1 MKNFFLFLL
10 CGYLML
16 VTFMYIFQRQMLYSP
31 APQPQHSDDK
41 VLTVD
46 AGDLKIKVV
55 VHDAQFPQAVIYFG
69 GNGEDAYESAKGMQ
83 AAFRG
88 KAAYYVNYPGYGGST
103 GTPTQTSISQS
114 ARDLYTFISARHSSV
129 ALVGRSL
136 GTGVVVMLASEY
148 AVSRLVLISPYD
160 SIADVAYSHYPFFP
174 AGWLLKDKF
183 ASLHRGA
190 RISGHVLVILAAKDT
205 IIPVKHSLRL
215 IDALKKRPYSNKL
228 DERLTTKIYTHAD
241 HNNLHL
247 QAGFMALIEDFLRI

>member
-1 MKNFFLFLL
+1 MKILFLYL
-10 CGYLML
+10 LLGYILL
-16 VTFMYIFQRQMLYSP
+16 VAFMYFFQRQILYFPSAEP
-31 APQPQHSDDK
+31 EYSEYK

-46 AGDLKIKVV
+46 AGGQKIKVV
-55 VHDAQFPQAVIYFG
+55 VDDGQFSQAVIYFG
-69 GNGEDAYESAKGMQ
+69 GNGEDAYESAKRMQ

-114 ARDLYTFISARHSSV
+114 ARDVYTFISARHSSV

-160 SIADVAYSHYPFFP
+160 SIADVAFSHYPFFP
-174 AGWLLKDKF
+174 ARWLLKDKF
-183 ASLHRGA
+183 PSLHHGA
-190 RISGHVLVILAAKDT
+190 RISGHVLVILAAADT

-215 IDALKKRPYSNKL
+215 IDALKKGPHNNKL
-228 DERLTTKIYTHAD
+228 NERVTTQIYAHAD
-241 HNNLHL
+241 HNNIHL
-247 QAGFMALIEDFLRI
+247 QAGFMALIEDFLRP

>member
-1 MKNFFLFLL
+1 MKSIFLVLL
-10 CGYLML
+10 EGYLLL
-16 VTFMYIFQRQMLYSP
+16 VAFMYIFQRQMIYFPS
-31 APQPQHSDDK
+31 AEPQHSDDK

-55 VHDAQFPQAVIYFG
+55 VKDPQFPQAVIYFG
-69 GNGEDAYESAKGMQ
+69 GNAENAYESTKQMQ

-103 GTPTQTSISQS
+103 GTPTQTSISES
-114 ARDLYTFISARHSSV
+114 ARDIYNVISARHRSV

-160 SIADVAYSHYPFFP
+160 SIADVAFSHYPFFP
-174 AGWLLKDKF
+174 SRWLLKDQF
-183 ASLHRGA
+183 ASLHSA
-190 RISGHVLVILAAKDT
+190 TRINGQALVILAAADT

-215 IDALKKRPYSNKL
+215 IDALKKGPQNNKL
-228 DERLTTKIYTHAD
+228 DERITIQIYEHAD

-247 QAGFMALIEDFLRI
+247 QTGFMPLINDFLGP